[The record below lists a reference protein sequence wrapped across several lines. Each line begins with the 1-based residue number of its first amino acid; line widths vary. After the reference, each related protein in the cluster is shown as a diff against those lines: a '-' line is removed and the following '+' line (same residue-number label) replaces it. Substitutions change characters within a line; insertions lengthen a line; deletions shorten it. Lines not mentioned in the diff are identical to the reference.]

1 MTQRLA
7 PVAVLLLLASCL
19 AGPPPPNAASPSGGA
34 ASSAGGACGQFEVQS
49 SADLDSCKN
58 KCHDEERDQM
68 KACSGPGCQGGAGTA
83 RCLNNCDGSA
93 KAAQQAKCFK

>member
-1 MTQRLA
+1 MSHRLA
-7 PVAVLLLLASCL
+7 PAAVLLLLASCL
-19 AGPPPPNAASPSGGA
+19 AGPPPPNAAAPSGGA
-34 ASSAGGACGQFEVQS
+34 PSAGGACSQFKVQS
-49 SADLDSCKN
+49 SSDLDSCKN

-83 RCLNNCDGSA
+83 GCLSSCDNSA